1 MGHGEIREFQ
11 KGHEQ
16 LHAQHARKPLD
27 DLGKRHANRFL
38 SDAYLKG
45 MVRGQVECCNLRAY
59 HRDDTVVSAER
70 ITTATF
76 ESFPGAAFA
85 DFVAKYHSG
94 DDAASSMRRSTV
106 KWTRRQ
112 ASGVRHLG
120 TFDIAEG
127 LWAPAQDSRGVV
139 AVAV

>member
-16 LHAQHARKPLD
+16 LHAQHAQKPLD

-45 MVRGQVECCNLRAY
+45 VVRGQVECCNLRAY

-70 ITTATF
+70 IATATF
-76 ESFPGAAFA
+76 ESFPGAPCFHSR
-85 DFVAKYHSG
+85 FVCYLVPSPFLTKH
-94 DDAASSMRRSTV
+94 T
-106 KWTRRQ
+106 
-112 ASGVRHLG
+112 L
-120 TFDIAEG
+120 DIFF
-127 LWAPAQDSRGVV
+127 
-139 AVAV
+139 